1 MFLVIF
7 LSTYLGSNFIA
18 YPLISVALFRH
29 LRIYRRIDPLLI
41 YFIVGAFLFGYLKG
55 VNNSLLAVF
64 LTLKYFYGFILF
76 YMYFR
81 FSNRLINVSQLIYV
95 LFIAIALEAL
105 LINTILPPT
114 FWMNYP
120 IEDGFIVNTGA
131 FWGFYFR
138 PYSIGA
144 NASVTAVIMV
154 VLYAV
159 ELSCS
164 SSVRSRSRII
174 VPLSLVLLL
183 SGEGFLLYLFL
194 ILFSYK
200 QGSFARTQFQKFIAI
215 LFVTVLISLNFIFQ
229 DINIFEKLDYSY
241 IQDLV
246 ILKLSQSEV
255 SNISLTSDYEF
266 LIGAQLDASMNLP
279 FGGDIGFINL
289 IENSG
294 LYTFVFYTILI
305 LSSLKNKA
313 KLPLAILVLSNL
325 HYSALFCVPGQVLF
339 GYILAGVAKKR
350 LH

>member
-1 MFLVIF
+1 
-7 LSTYLGSNFIA
+7 
-18 YPLISVALFRH
+18 
-29 LRIYRRIDPLLI
+29 LI
-41 YFIVGAFLFGYLKG
+41 YLIIGAFLFGYLKG
-55 VNNSLLAVF
+55 ANNSLLAVI

-76 YMYFR
+76 YMFFR
-81 FSNRLINVSQLIYV
+81 FSNCLIDISQLIYV

-105 LINTILPPT
+105 LINTFLPPIH
-114 FWMNYP
+114 WMNYP
-120 IEDGFIVNTGA
+120 IEDGVIVNTGA
-131 FWGFYFR
+131 FWGLYFR

-144 NASVTAVIMV
+144 NASVTAAIMV

-164 SSVRSRSRII
+164 FSLRSRSRFI

-200 QGSFARTQFQKFIAI
+200 QGSIARIKFQMFIAI
-215 LFVTVLISLNFIFQ
+215 LFVIALISLNFIWV

-241 IQDLV
+241 IYELV

-255 SNISLTSDYEF
+255 SYISLMSDYDF
-266 LIGAQLDASMNLP
+266 LVGAQLDASMPLP

-294 LYTFVFYTILI
+294 LYTFVFYSILI
-305 LSSLKNKA
+305 FASLKNKA

-339 GYILAGVAKKR
+339 GYILARVPKKR
-350 LH
+350 LQ